1 MNLKDIV
8 DEKFGL
14 LQDDYSQS
22 FVVFGKEEAIL
33 KIIDYAIKGARFS
46 GTYDDPVE
54 AVHEVMTLC
63 EIAEIIDSELEEGN

>member
-1 MNLKDIV
+1 MT
-8 DEKFGL
+8 
-14 LQDDYSQS
+14 
-22 FVVFGKEEAIL
+22 KEEAIL

-63 EIAEIIDSELEEGN
+63 EVAEIIDSELEEGN